1 MSGRNRTMIR
11 DIIAGLAMIVIIVGL
26 TFIML
31 LLG

>member
-1 MSGRNRTMIR
+1 MIR